1 MLDPNRRIVVRGQ
14 GVIHC
19 NRYSHTRD
27 DQLDLQRAPEWKT
40 FRNRTIEQR
49 GTKCQN
55 CSATRNLQ
63 VHHRYYLPGRRVW
76 EYGLEDLL
84 VLCRLCH
91 LLIHDRQV
99 QALDR
104 AYMDICNEHLRKVES
119 QIWSELKAWMEAQA
133 GDDPVRY
140 YDEDNPA
147 DWEEQYALDRGDQL
161 EQLAYARWYES
172 EYHPEDD

>member
-19 NRYSHTRD
+19 NRYSHTPD
-27 DQLDLQRAPEWKT
+27 DRLDLERAPEWKT
-40 FRNRTIEQR
+40 FRARTIEQLGAR
-49 GTKCQN
+49 CQN
-55 CSATRNLQ
+55 CSVTRNLQ

-76 EYGLEDLL
+76 EYEIEDLL

-91 LLIHDRQV
+91 LLIHGWQV
-99 QALDR
+99 KALDR

-119 QIWSELKAWMEAQA
+119 QIWLELKAWMEAQA
-133 GDDPVRY
+133 GDDPARY

-147 DWEEQYALDRGDQL
+147 DWEEQYAFGRGDRL

-172 EYHPEDD
+172 EHRPEDD